1 MSSKN
6 IDAIAKK
13 LLKFPNVTGYA
24 KTLQKRRKG
33 DKIIEEWVIQIH
45 VVKKVPEREL
55 RKTDILPKSIDDIAI
70 DVVAVGSL
78 KAPPEGSYETQ
89 TKKTDDIDPLVAGI
103 SIGNAAITAGTL
115 GWFME
120 KNGEV
125 FLGSN
130 AHILSDEPKNL
141 VSSEKRILQ
150 PGKYD
155 GGTETVAEYYWHKQ
169 LQPLAPSECQFAQGV
184 VEILNLLST
193 ALGRKSRFQ
202 AVLQET
208 NHIDFAVAKMMV
220 AYKKTF
226 FDTDFSPN
234 TFKFV
239 GFGFAGS
246 DQISLTCR
254 QKYILMEG
262 YRPCDFDVT
271 DVEIGD
277 TLHKTG
283 RTSCHSTAKVVVP
296 SAYEIVGYGTYQVAF
311 DDVILSE
318 HLLDPGDSG
327 SSVWTE
333 MS

>member
-1 MSSKN
+1 MSQKN

-24 KTLQKRRKG
+24 KTLQKRRKD
-33 DKIIEEWVIQIH
+33 DKIIDEWVIQIH
-45 VVKKVPEREL
+45 VVQKVPEREL
-55 RKTDILPKSIDDIAI
+55 RKIDILPKSIDDMPI
-70 DVVAVGSL
+70 DVVAVGPL

-89 TKKTDDIDPLVAGI
+89 TKKTDAIDPLVAGI

-130 AHILSDEPKNL
+130 AHVLSEDPKNPT
-141 VSSEKRILQ
+141 SSEKRILQ

-155 GGTETVAEYYWHKQ
+155 GGVVSVATYYWHKQ
-169 LQPLAPSECQFAQGV
+169 LQPLAPSGCQFAQGV
-184 VEILNLLST
+184 AQILNLISAT
-193 ALGRKSRFQ
+193 LGRKSRFQ
-202 AVLQET
+202 SILQEA
-208 NHIDFAVAKMMV
+208 NHIDFAVAKMLV
-220 AYKKTF
+220 PYKKAF
-226 FDTDFSPN
+226 FDTNFTPS

-246 DQISLTCR
+246 DQISLICR
-254 QKYILMEG
+254 QKYILMED
-262 YRPCDFDVT
+262 YRPSDFDVT

-311 DDVILSE
+311 DDVILSG

-327 SSVWTE
+327 SSVWKE
-333 MS
+333 VS